1 MESPD
6 ANPDVGRPG
15 HPAGGWRIVRDDL
28 THPDVIALIVFHL
41 RAAHENSPP
50 GSVFALDIGGLR
62 DPTVTVWSA
71 WDGDELV
78 GLGALNDLGD
88 GGSEG
93 EGELKSM
100 RTAPAHLRRG
110 VARSM
115 LDHLVAEARRRKYRR
130 VSLETGNTAPFAAA
144 RSLYATAGFVECGPF
159 GAYSD
164 TQFATYYT
172 LAL

>member
-1 MESPD
+1 MQPPD
-6 ANPDVGRPG
+6 
-15 HPAGGWRIVRDDL
+15 AGGWRVVRDDL
-28 THPDVIALIVFHL
+28 THPDVTALIALHL

-50 GSVFALDIGGLR
+50 GSVFALDLGGLR
-62 DPTVTVWSA
+62 DPAVTVWSA
-71 WDGDELV
+71 WDGNSLV

-88 GGSEG
+88 G

-100 RTAPAHLRRG
+100 RTAQAYLRRG
-110 VARSM
+110 VARAM
-115 LDHLVAEARRRKYRR
+115 LEHLIAEGRRRNYRR
-130 VSLETGNTAPFAAA
+130 VSLETGNNAPFAAA

-164 TQFATYYT
+164 THFATYYT